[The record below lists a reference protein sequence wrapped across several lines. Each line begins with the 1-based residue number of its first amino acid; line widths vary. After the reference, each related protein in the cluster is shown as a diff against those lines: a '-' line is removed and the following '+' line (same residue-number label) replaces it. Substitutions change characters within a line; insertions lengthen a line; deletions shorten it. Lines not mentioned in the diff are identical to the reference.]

1 MNGAQQEGS
10 SFPCLLITICL
21 SHEPTVQTI
30 SAMYFLI
37 REIIYPYYYN
47 FPSFPLKEGFVAK
60 FCTYL

>member
-10 SFPCLLITICL
+10 SLLITICL

-37 REIIYPYYYN
+37 TEIIYPYYYN
-47 FPSFPLKEGFVAK
+47 FPSFPLKEGSVAK